1 MKKRD
6 DVLVGIVMAVA
17 VIVAIVGSL
26 WLARGG
32 LSKGY
37 PLYAKFPWSSGLK
50 QGQPVLLAGVNV
62 GYVDE
67 VDLRTDGTVLTTF
80 RVGKQYKVPQGTVAT
95 VIANGIF
102 GDMAIALTPK
112 RGPNPNSIP
121 AGDTVPVGPSAP
133 GIAQIT
139 GKADSIATSVN
150 AMTTALNKQ
159 FVESGGVE
167 DLRKTMATTN
177 QMMLNFNRLIS
188 QFSSIAAEQN
198 RQLTMTQAS
207 LRRATSGVDSAKIDS
222 TLTNLRSTSA
232 NMAQLTS
239 DFRATSMKLD
249 SILAKMNSGNGSV
262 GLALNDPGA
271 YNDLRSTIQHMD
283 SIMVDLKK
291 NPKKYINLRIF

>member
-17 VIVAIVGSL
+17 LTVAILGSL

-62 GYVDE
+62 GYVDQVE
-67 VDLRTDGTVLTTF
+67 LRQDGTVLTTF
-80 RVGKQYKVPQGTVAT
+80 RVGKEYKVPQGTVAT
-95 VIANGIF
+95 VVANGIF

-112 RGPNPNSIP
+112 GPNPLSIP
-121 AGDTVPVGPSAP
+121 PEDTIPVGPSAP

-150 AMTTALNKQ
+150 ALTTALNKEL
-159 FVESGGVE
+159 VASGGVT
-167 DLRKTMATTN
+167 DLRKTLASSN
-177 QMMLNFNRLIS
+177 QLMLNMNRLVS
-188 QFSSIAAEQN
+188 EFSTIAAEQN

-207 LRRATSGVDSAKIDS
+207 LRRATTGIDSAKIDS
-222 TLTNLRSTSA
+222 TLTNVRETSA
-232 NMAQLTS
+232 HMAALTA
-239 DFRATSMKLD
+239 DFRQTSLKLD
-249 SILAKMNSGNGSV
+249 SILSKANTGTGSV

-271 YNDLRSTIQHMD
+271 YNDVRQLIQHMD
-283 SIMVDLKK
+283 SIMVDLKR
-291 NPKKYINLRIF
+291 NPRRYINLRIF

>member
-17 VIVAIVGSL
+17 ILVAIVGSL

-37 PLYAKFPWSSGLK
+37 PLYAKFPWNSGLK

-67 VDLRTDGTVLTTF
+67 VELRQDGTVLTTF
-80 RVGKQYKVPQGTVAT
+80 RVGKKFKVPAGTTAT
-95 VIANGIF
+95 VVANGIF

-112 RGPNPNSIP
+112 GPNPNSIP
-121 AGDTVPVGPSAP
+121 PEDTVPVGPSAP

-139 GKADSIATSVN
+139 SKADSVATSVN
-150 AMTTALNKQ
+150 AITTALNR
-159 FVESGGVE
+159 ELIASGGIQ
-167 DLRKTMATTN
+167 DLRKTLASTN
-177 QMMLNFNRLIS
+177 ALTINMNRLVS

-198 RQLTMTQAS
+198 RQLSLTQAS
-207 LRRATSGVDSAKIDS
+207 LRRATSGIDSSKIDS
-222 TLTNLRSTSA
+222 TLSNLRATSA
-232 NMAQLTS
+232 NMATLTA
-239 DFRATSMKLD
+239 DFRVTTMKLD
-249 SILAKMNSGNGSV
+249 SLLTKANSGTGSI

-271 YNDLRSTIQHMD
+271 YNDVRALIQHMD
-283 SIMVDLKK
+283 SLMADIKK
-291 NPKKYINLRIF
+291 NPRKYINLTIF

>member
-17 VIVAIVGSL
+17 IIVAIIGSL

-37 PLYAKFPWSSGLK
+37 ALYAKFPWSSGLK

-67 VDLRTDGTVLTTF
+67 VELRQNGTVLTTF

-112 RGPNPNSIP
+112 GPNPLSIP
-121 AGDTVPVGPSAP
+121 ANDTVPVGPSAP
-133 GIAQIT
+133 GIAQLT

-150 AMTTALNKQ
+150 AITSALQ
-159 FVESGGVE
+159 TELVASGGAA
-167 DLRKTMATTN
+167 DLRKSLASTN
-177 QMMLNFNRLIS
+177 QLMLNMNRLVS
-188 QFSSIAAEQN
+188 EFSVIAAEQS
-198 RQLTMTQAS
+198 RQLTATQAS
-207 LRRATSGVDSAKIDS
+207 LRRATSGIDSAKLDS
-222 TLTNLRSTSA
+222 TLKNVRETSA
-232 NMAQLTS
+232 NMAALTA
-239 DFRATSMKLD
+239 DFRQTSAKLD
-249 SILAKMNSGNGSV
+249 SVVAKANSGQGSI

-271 YNDLRSTIQHMD
+271 YNDVRALIQHMD
-283 SIMVDLKK
+283 SLLADVKA
-291 NPKKYINLRIF
+291 NPRKYINLSIF

>member
-67 VDLRTDGTVLTTF
+67 VELRQDGTVLTTF
-80 RVGKQYKVPQGTVAT
+80 RVGKEYKVPRGTVAT

-112 RGPNPNSIP
+112 GPNSASIP
-121 AGDTVPVGPSAP
+121 ANDTVPVGPSAP

-150 AMTTALNKQ
+150 KMTTALNRQ
-159 FVESGGVE
+159 LVESGGVE
-167 DLRKTMATTN
+167 DLRKTLASSN
-177 QMMLNFNRLIS
+177 QVMLNMNRLIT
-188 QFSSIAAEQN
+188 QFAGIAAEQN

-222 TLTNLRSTSA
+222 TLTNIRATSA
-232 NMAQLTS
+232 NMAQLTT

-249 SILAKMNSGNGSV
+249 SILTKMSSGNGSV